1 MGFLLEGPLT
11 VQGEISVYT
20 SVLLSGNSI
29 VGIDDYVLSTS
40 QSFPP
45 PILGCLI
52 QAINFNQQATTDDS
66 TCLYESFSSTSS
78 LSLSYDSLIIN
89 GDILDQELE
98 VNFTVYN
105 NSTQI

>member
-1 MGFLLEGPLT
+1 M
-11 VQGEISVYT
+11 SK
-20 SVLLSGNSI
+20 
-29 VGIDDYVLSTS
+29 S
-40 QSFPP
+40 QSFLA
-45 PILGCLI
+45 PILGCI
-52 QAINFNQQATTDDS
+52 DSEAINFNEQATTDDN

-105 NSTQI
+105 NSDSDLDVYVLEIYFPIMCLKIGFVGIYVIP